1 MSWMSI
7 SIFMGKKTI
16 SDLLNSVTDGYT
28 DVGVAGITITWAR
41 EKDIDFSH
49 SFFESGLQILVPME
63 TVYPWQF
70 FFAFIFLPFF
80 GVLLL

>member
-49 SFFESGLQILVPME
+49 SFF
-63 TVYPWQF
+63 
-70 FFAFIFLPFF
+70 
-80 GVLLL
+80 